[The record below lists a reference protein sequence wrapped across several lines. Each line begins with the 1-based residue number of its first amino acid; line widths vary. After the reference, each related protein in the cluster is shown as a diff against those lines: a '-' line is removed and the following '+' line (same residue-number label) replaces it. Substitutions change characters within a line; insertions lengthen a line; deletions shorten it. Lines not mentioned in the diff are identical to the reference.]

1 MYQLVRGEPIEKINF
16 EIVKAKR
23 GHNRYKCLCED
34 IFTLD
39 TETTSAYI
47 TDAGTVIPFDYDNP
61 KTCQDAQKHSLC
73 YLWQFGINENTRY
86 IGRELEDL
94 LLLFRKLN
102 KYCPYNKS
110 IWVFNLSFDFCF
122 LQNIFNFTE
131 VFARTPRHPMRA
143 NVKTYNC
150 TFKCA
155 YVLMA
160 MSLEAWGES
169 LNLPAKKLV
178 GALDYHKIRTPKTPL
193 TDIEI
198 DYSLADLDVMFYGLN
213 KLKIQYGRLYNIPM
227 THTGKCRLQCREVM
241 KNEQGYCQ
249 KVSRLNPSTLEEY
262 VEQAH
267 AFIGGTVLC
276 NWLFKNR
283 TLTDIEPWDISSSYP
298 YILVSARFPMGI
310 FYCCPKGKEHKYMY
324 NKDYVYIIRFKA
336 SFIESKYNCH
346 FISRSKALSLK
357 NCISDN
363 GRIVSCDS
371 IELILTSVDYELFLQ
386 LYSFQDIDIISFKF
400 SRAKPLNN
408 KFRKFV
414 LELYKD
420 KTTLKN
426 VEGKEEEYQNK
437 KATINSCYG
446 DFVTKVY
453 NDAVVYDNGN
463 WSKILLDNEHFIA
476 TQKKLN
482 RKSRQNYKA
491 FIQGVFVT
499 AWARAR
505 IWDAVLYDDLDEHIV
520 YTDTDS
526 LKMWDYNGDYFEK
539 ANDRVYQR
547 HEELKAELGVTDD
560 ELAPKDI
567 KGNRH
572 PLGVWEREKHYK
584 KFRSLG
590 CKQYI
595 VEYDDGTKALTCAGV
610 SKLAVKC
617 FKTVDDFTI
626 DRRLT
631 EKELLNC
638 KDEKGHTAEKLTPYY
653 GENYPIVI
661 YPDGYISHYKYGVC
675 LMPTTFNL
683 RITPNDLHL
692 LYTVV
697 ADKLN
702 HAYYTTKI

>member
-1 MYQLVRGEPIEKINF
+1 MYQLVRGEPIEKIKF
-16 EIVKAKR
+16 EIVKAQR
-23 GHNRYKCLCED
+23 GHNRYKIFCED

-39 TETTSAYI
+39 TETTSAYYDD
-47 TDAGTVIPFDYDNP
+47 TGQVFPFDYDNP
-61 KTCQDAQKHSLC
+61 KKCQDAHKHGLC

-94 LLLFRKLN
+94 VLLLRKLN

-110 IWVFNLSFDFCF
+110 IWVFNLAFDFCF
-122 LQNIFNFTE
+122 LQNVFNFSE

-143 NVKTYNC
+143 NVKSINS

-178 GALDYHKIRTPKTPL
+178 GKLDYRKIRTPKTPL
-193 TDIEI
+193 TKDEI
-198 DYSLADLDVMFYGLN
+198 DYSLADLDVMYYGL
-213 KLKIQYGRLYNIPM
+213 KKIKDQYGGLYNIPM
-227 THTGKCRLQCREVM
+227 THTGKTRRQCAEVM
-241 KNEQGYCQ
+241 KNEQGYCM
-249 KVSRLNPSTLEEY
+249 KVSRLNPSTLKEY

-283 TLTDIEPWDISSSYP
+283 TLENIEPWDIASSYP
-298 YILVSARFPMGI
+298 WVVVAERYPQGI
-310 FYCCPKGKEHKYMY
+310 FYKCPKGQESKYMY
-324 NKDYVYIIRFKA
+324 NKNYVYIVRFVA
-336 SFIESKYNCH
+336 RGVESNYNCH
-346 FISRSKALSLK
+346 FISRSKALRLK

-363 GRIVSCDS
+363 GRIVSVDE
-371 IELILTSVDYELFLQ
+371 IELILTSVDYELFLR
-386 LYSFQDIDIISFKF
+386 LYRFQDIEILSFKF

-408 KFRKFV
+408 KFRRFV

-420 KTTLKN
+420 KTTLKG
-426 VEGKEEEYQNK
+426 VEGKEELYQNK
-437 KATINSCYG
+437 KATINSMYG
-446 DFVTKVY
+446 DFVTKIFCDSITY
-453 NDAVVYDNGN
+453 NNGK
-463 WSKILLDNEHFIA
+463 WDKILLDEARFNEA
-476 TQKKLN
+476 KKKEDKKA
-482 RKSRQNYKA
+482 RRNYKA

-499 AWARAR
+499 AWARRR
-505 IWDAVLYDDLDEHIV
+505 IWEAVLYEDLDEHIV

-526 LKMWDYNGDYFEK
+526 LKMWDYHGDYFEK
-539 ANDRVYQR
+539 ANAEILKR
-547 HEELKAELGVTDD
+547 HEELKKELGVTDD

-567 KGNRH
+567 KGIAH
-572 PLGVWEREKHYK
+572 PLGVWEHEKPYK
-584 KFRSLG
+584 KFKSLG

-595 VEYDDGTKALTCAGV
+595 VEYYDGEKALTCAGV

-617 FKTVDDFTI
+617 FKNVDDFTI
-626 DRRLT
+626 DKRLT

-638 KDEKGHTAEKLTPYY
+638 TDGKGHTAEKLTPYY
-653 GENYPIVI
+653 GENYPTVI
-661 YPDGYISHYKYGVC
+661 YPDGYVSKYKYGVC

-683 RITPNDLHL
+683 SITPSDLHL
-692 LYTVV
+692 LYTIV

-702 HAYYTTKI
+702 GAYYTTKI